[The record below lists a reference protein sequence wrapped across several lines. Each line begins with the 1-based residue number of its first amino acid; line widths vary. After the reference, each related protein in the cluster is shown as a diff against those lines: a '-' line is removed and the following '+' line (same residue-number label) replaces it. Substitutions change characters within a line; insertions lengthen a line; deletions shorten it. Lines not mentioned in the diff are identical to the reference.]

1 MRATNSAMFQTRQS
15 FQTEKMLSDYKKD
28 FQAKSSQVL
37 DKILAKKSKVKK
49 RKDDKQ
55 FRRTF
60 RNYFPEA
67 TASLISAK

>member
-1 MRATNSAMFQTRQS
+1 
-15 FQTEKMLSDYKKD
+15 MLSDYKKD